1 MKKRRIMSI
10 LASAVLVGALLVPAA
25 VPAVADEA
33 ESYKIGFSQATMASP
48 FYVTMVDEF
57 EKYCEENGV
66 EPMAIS
72 ADEDVQKQ
80 NQDIM
85 DMIAAGIDALILNP
99 INLESVQTGIDAC
112 VEAGI
117 PVITVDRMASSGGTA
132 VVKRDNKEMGR
143 LVGERLLEELG
154 GAEAAEGTIIE
165 LQGTAGD
172 QVMMDRRDGFESA
185 FEGVDGITIVQ
196 SVNCDYVRAKAV
208 VAAQDLIQANLDNN
222 IVAIYGHND
231 DMAIGG
237 MQAAQE
243 AGLEGVLICGVDG
256 LMEAVEAIANGEGY
270 ICTTLNDPGTELKV
284 AADTAIKVLN
294 GDDFE
299 EEVDAGTGL
308 VDTANAAEYV
318 DESLSF
324 AAMK

>member
-1 MKKRRIMSI
+1 MKKSKVVLSAI
-10 LASAVLVGALLVPAA
+10 LAAAVVMSVAPLAHAEEVVPAG
-25 VPAVADEA
+25 D
-33 ESYKIGFSQATMASP
+33 YKIGFSQATMASP
-48 FYVTMVDEF
+48 FYVTMVDAF
-57 EKYCEENGV
+57 ENYCEEKGV

-143 LVGERLLEELG
+143 LTGEALLKALDG
-154 GAEAAEGTIIE
+154 KTGTILE
-165 LQGTAGD
+165 LQGSAGD
-172 QVMMDRRDGFESA
+172 QVMMDRRDGFESV
-185 FEGVDGITIVQ
+185 FEDVDGITIVQ
-196 SVNCDYVRAKAV
+196 SVNCDYVRAKALT
-208 VAAQDLIQANLDNN
+208 AAQDMIQGNDN
-222 IVAIYGHND
+222 IIAIYGHND
-231 DMAIGG
+231 DMAMGG
-237 MQAAQE
+237 LQAAQE
-243 AGLEGVLICGVDG
+243 AGLDDVLVCGVDG

-270 ICTTLNDPGTELKV
+270 VATTLNDPGTELKV
-284 AADTAIKVLN
+284 AADTALKVLN
-294 GDDFE
+294 GEPYE

-308 VDTANAAEYV
+308 IDTTNAADYV
-318 DESLSF
+318 DDSLSF

>member
-1 MKKRRIMSI
+1 MKKAKVIVGVIAAATMVMS
-10 LASAVLVGALLVPAA
+10 LATTAFAAEEVTPAG
-25 VPAVADEA
+25 D
-33 ESYKIGFSQATMASP
+33 YKIGFSQATMASP
-48 FYVTMVDEF
+48 FYVTMVDAF
-57 EKYCEENGV
+57 EAYCEEKGV

-143 LVGERLLEELG
+143 LTGEALLKALDG
-154 GAEAAEGTIIE
+154 KTGTIRE

-172 QVMMDRRDGFESA
+172 QVMMDRRDGFESV
-185 FEGVDGITIVQ
+185 FEGVEGITIVQ
-196 SVNCDYVRAKAV
+196 SVNCDYVRAKALT
-208 VAAQDLIQANLDNN
+208 AAQDMIQGNDN
-222 IVAIYGHND
+222 IIAIYGHND
-231 DMAIGG
+231 DMAMGG
-237 MQAAQE
+237 LQAAQE
-243 AGLEGVLICGVDG
+243 AGLEDVLVCGVDG

-270 ICTTLNDPGTELKV
+270 VATTLNDPGTELKV
-284 AADTAIKVLN
+284 AADTAIRVLN
-294 GDDFE
+294 GEDFE
-299 EEVDAGTGL
+299 QEVDAGTGL
-308 VDTANAAEYV
+308 VDTSNAADYV
-318 DESLSF
+318 DDSLTF

>member
-1 MKKRRIMSI
+1 MKKAKVILSAILAGAVIMSM
-10 LASAVLVGALLVPAA
+10 A
-25 VPAVADEA
+25 PAVMAA
-33 ESYKIGFSQATMASP
+33 EDVTPAGDYKIGFSQATMASP

-57 EKYCEENGV
+57 ESYCKDKGV

-132 VVKRDNKEMGR
+132 VVKRDNYEMGR
-143 LVGERLLEELG
+143 LTGEALLEALG
-154 GAEAAEGTIIE
+154 GADKAEGTILE

-172 QVMMDRRDGFESA
+172 QVMMDRRDGFESV

-196 SVNCDYVRAKAV
+196 SVNCDYVRAKALT
-208 VAAQDLIQANLDNN
+208 AAQDMIQGNDN

-231 DMAIGG
+231 DMAMGG
-237 MQAAQE
+237 LQAAQE
-243 AGLEGVLICGVDG
+243 AGLEDVMVCGVDG

-270 ICTTLNDPGTELKV
+270 VATTLNDPGTELKV

-294 GDDFE
+294 GEDYE

-308 VDTANAAEYV
+308 IDTSNAADYV
-318 DESLSF
+318 DDTLSF

>member
-1 MKKRRIMSI
+1 
-10 LASAVLVGALLVPAA
+10 
-25 VPAVADEA
+25 
-33 ESYKIGFSQATMASP
+33 MASP

-57 EKYCEENGV
+57 ENYCKEKGV

-132 VVKRDNKEMGR
+132 VVKRDNYEMGR
-143 LVGERLLEELG
+143 LTGEALLEALG
-154 GAEAAEGTIIE
+154 GADKAEGTILE

-172 QVMMDRRDGFESA
+172 QVMMDRRDGFESV
-185 FEGVDGITIVQ
+185 FEGVEGINIVQ
-196 SVNCDYVRAKAV
+196 SVNCDYVRAKALT
-208 VAAQDLIQANLDNN
+208 AAQDMIQGNDN

-231 DMAIGG
+231 DMAMGG
-237 MQAAQE
+237 LQAAQE
-243 AGLEGVLICGVDG
+243 AGLEDVLVCGVDG

-270 ICTTLNDPGTELKV
+270 VATTLNDPGTELKV

-294 GDDFE
+294 GEDFE

-308 VDTANAAEYV
+308 IDTSNAADYV
-318 DESLSF
+318 DDSLSF